1 MHKVTSFWNEEA
13 GFLRELG
20 RSHAGFT
27 LAWIGLTLA
36 GLLVTPWLGPVS
48 LVAFVVTFGQ
58 LGRLHRTL
66 RRTQGDLDTLRVE
79 QQELVERHVIDEIT
93 GLLTRRAFLEA
104 AGEAIGSR
112 EAGKSLAFFA
122 LDMDNLKILNDSF
135 GHRAGDFALFHIATT
150 LTRLAPRAVAGR
162 LGGDEFAFVLPCAD
176 EDEALAFGERLGQAL
191 NKPVMAGGRRLSL
204 SASLGVAMVPERT
217 HYLSEAMQF
226 ADVALYAAKKAGRN
240 KTCVFDA
247 EMLSEL
253 KHRRL
258 IERELRAAILLNELD
273 LHYQPIQG
281 PDGHLVAVEA
291 LLRWQSPSRGNIS
304 PARFIPIAEST
315 ALIDQ
320 LGEWVLRRALTDAGD
335 LPNASVS
342 VNVSAN
348 QLTRDD
354 VVDMVARVLEETD
367 FPPSRL
373 VLELTESAAINATPD
388 ICRRLQSLRDMGIR
402 IALDDFGTGFCG
414 FDYLRHLPVD
424 TIKID
429 RSYIARLGDSET
441 DNVFVSAL
449 ASLAS
454 AMRLNVVA
462 EGIETEKQ
470 MLLARAAG
478 CNLFQGYHLARPM
491 PKADIVRMHDHALR
505 KCA

>member
-1 MHKVTSFWNEEA
+1 MLKVTSFWKEQT
-13 GFLRELG
+13 GVLRELG
-20 RSHAGFT
+20 MRHGGFA
-27 LAWIGLTLA
+27 LAWTVLTALS
-36 GLLVTPWLGPVS
+36 LLVSPWFGPIS
-48 LVAFVVTFGQ
+48 LIAFILTFAY
-58 LGRLHRTL
+58 LGRLHRQLCRTETELGRL
-66 RRTQGDLDTLRVE
+66 RAHQE
-79 QQELVERHVIDEIT
+79 ELVERHVIDEIT

-104 AGEAIGSR
+104 ADEALKSR
-112 EAGKSLAFFA
+112 EAGASLAFFA
-122 LDMDNLKILNDSF
+122 LDMDNLKVLNDSF
-135 GHRAGDFALFHIATT
+135 GHRAGDFALSHIANT

-162 LGGDEFAFVLPCAD
+162 LGGDEFAFIMPCAG
-176 EDEALAFGERLGQAL
+176 EADAVAFGTLFAQAL

-204 SASLGVAMVPERT
+204 SASLGVVMVPDRT
-217 HYLSEAMQF
+217 VYLSEAMQF
-226 ADVALYAAKKAGRN
+226 ADVALYAAKTAGRN

-247 EMLSEL
+247 EMLAEL

-273 LHYQPIQG
+273 LHYQPIHG
-281 PDGHLVAVEA
+281 PDHKLVGVEA
-291 LLRWQSPSRGNIS
+291 LLRWQSPSRGAIS

-320 LGEWVLRRALTDAGD
+320 LGEWVLRRALADARE
-335 LPNASVS
+335 LPEVVIS

-348 QLTRDD
+348 QLKRDD
-354 VVDMVARVLEETD
+354 VVDMVTRVLAESD
-367 FPPSRL
+367 FPATRL

-388 ICRRLQSLRDMGIR
+388 ICRRLQALRDMGIR

-424 TIKID
+424 SIKID

-454 AMRLNVVA
+454 AMRLSVVA

-470 MLLARAAG
+470 MLLAKTAG
-478 CNLFQGYHLARPM
+478 CTLFQGYHLARPM
-491 PKADIVRMHDHALR
+491 SKQDLARQHNHGMR